1 MKKVLIFGSIGVL
14 LYLLLRPSFEPTM
27 LEIAQRYEER
37 WGIELPEPQRFEQV
51 WETKYA
57 SHGDGEWYS
66 IMHFEQELLT
76 PSDADL
82 IKITEKND
90 TIISGK
96 VSRFITDTINTH
108 LGDTETQTAIR
119 EAFDKHPIE
128 YSIGDYY
135 FHKAENYGQD
145 YVIGVYRK
153 SQRKIYLL
161 EWHQ

>member
-51 WETKYA
+51 WATKYA
-57 SHGDGEWYS
+57 AHGDGEWYS
-66 IMHFEQELLT
+66 VLHFEQELPT
-76 PSDADL
+76 PRDADL

-90 TIISGK
+90 AIISGK
-96 VSRFITDTINTH
+96 VSRFIINTIDTH
-108 LGDTETQTAIR
+108 LGDTETHTAIR
-119 EAFDKHPIE
+119 EAFDNNPIE
-128 YSIGDYY
+128 FSFGDYY
-135 FHKAENYGQD
+135 FHKAENGGND
-145 YVIGVYRK
+145 YIIGVYSK
-153 SQRKIYLL
+153 SQKKIYLL